1 MIPSSAP
8 TNRLSLLSFL
18 SAVLT
23 VISFCIGFAPF
34 LPLTAPVCYP
44 AAVLLG
50 IVALASGFTSLR
62 QVRASGEK
70 GRAMALIGIWTGV
83 LSILAVIC
91 ATTLTVLTLYYGL
104 DYLKTYWP
112 QLNP

>member
-8 TNRLSLLSFL
+8 TNRLSLISFL
-18 SAVLT
+18 TAFLT
-23 VISFCIGFAPF
+23 VASFCIGFAPI
-34 LPLTAPVCYP
+34 PMTAWVCYP

-50 IVALASGFTSLR
+50 IAALLSGFTSLR

-70 GRAMALIGIWTGV
+70 GRAMALIGIWTGI

-91 ATTLTVLTLYYGL
+91 AITLTILALYYGL
-104 DYLKTYWP
+104 DYLQTYWP
-112 QLNP
+112 QFKP